1 MRCVFLLSRLLLEQ
15 LILVC
20 AVERPRSLFLLPI
33 IFCVS
38 VVLIIIFLFFDCPKL
53 LSISEVRERGRP
65 TGKLKEHKTNNLLL
79 FTTTRCVGSS
89 SFFFQ
94 IRELFSL
101 DNFFC
106 YRLFCNNETHT
117 KTYFPVVAKEIVSRL
132 TVIQI
137 MIILISTCY
146 FPFFEWT
153 IDPRT
158 MRELS
163 KSCFY
168 GLCLLEA
175 LEKYSRV
182 DKIKLMEKKN
192 RVF

>member
-38 VVLIIIFLFFDCPKL
+38 VVLIIIFLFL
-53 LSISEVRERGRP
+53 IVRNCCRF
-65 TGKLKEHKTNNLLL
+65 LKCESVAVRLENSRNTKQITFCYLLL
-79 FTTTRCVGSS
+79 LVVLVLLL
-89 SFFFQ
+89 FFQ

-158 MRELS
+158 MRELP